1 MDNFFLWY
9 KCHHSV
15 LRAPTNH
22 IITLRKD
29 KIRSNHEI
37 RSPELRVISETGE
50 NLGVI
55 PTREALKRAQEAGLD
70 LIEIS
75 PNALPPVAR
84 IGDFGKY
91 AYEEAKKQKVAKAR
105 SHTVE
110 IKGIQVRIGTGEHDL
125 ELKAKKVSEWVA
137 EGNRVKIELFLPGRS
152 KYLDPKFLEERLAR
166 ILALVSAP
174 HKVSEK
180 PQKGPKG
187 ISIMIEKA

>member
-1 MDNFFLWY
+1 M
-9 KCHHSV
+9 K
-15 LRAPTNH
+15 R
-22 IITLRKD
+22 D

-37 RSPELRVISETGE
+37 RSLELRVISETGE

-55 PTREALKRAQEAGLD
+55 STREALRRAQDVGLD

-75 PNALPPVAR
+75 PNANPPVAR

-91 AYEEAKKQKVAKAR
+91 AYEEAKKQKIANSK

-110 IKGIQVRIGTGEHDL
+110 IKSVQVRIGTGEHDL
-125 ELKAKKVSEWVA
+125 ELKAKKVSEWVS

-166 ILALVSAP
+166 ILSLVTAP
-174 HKVSEK
+174 HKVSER

-187 ISIMIEKA
+187 LSIVIEKA